1 MRTRHLHSGT
11 FEAAREAAGEAAE
24 QARRRTVHHLFNT
37 RLAAARPGRK
47 AGPAPRPGGR
57 QGHAPHEQ
65 LDFPGFVERCKSAV
79 TAFQHQIVKKRRQKD
94 DQKRRQ
100 ARKAV
105 SCPTWSQ
112 RPAAGCEG

>member
-1 MRTRHLHSGT
+1 MPPAKRPAKLRSRPAG
-11 FEAAREAAGEAAE
+11 ARSTTCSTPAWPPRA
-24 QARRRTVHHLFNT
+24 L
-37 RLAAARPGRK
+37 AARPGPRR
-47 AGPAPRPGGR
+47 GPAAVTVMPPN
-57 QGHAPHEQ
+57 EQ